1 MSDINDVATLR
12 RRLGAALPRAAALAA
27 QHPGDNWLESIVV
40 QLRYVDGEAAAGK
53 RRLDR
58 FDELNFGLLAS
69 HYVDGV
75 DPALAEELHALSD
88 AVRRLFG
95 GG

>member
-1 MSDINDVATLR
+1 MSDINDMAALR
-12 RRLGAALPRAAALAA
+12 RRLAQALPRVAALAA
-27 QHPGDNWLESIVV
+27 QSPGDNWLQSIVV

-58 FDELNFGLLAS
+58 ADDLNFGLLAS
-69 HYVDGV
+69 HYVDDV
-75 DPALAEELHALSD
+75 DPALAAELHALRD

-95 GG
+95 G